1 MLVNKKGIKE
11 DFTDSRS
18 NQIIIEADNV
28 IKKYPN
34 IIALKNVSFS
44 IRKNEIFCVIGP
56 NGAGKSTIVKLL
68 TGQIKLTQ
76 GSIKINNLDP
86 MVDRKKLV
94 GKFGLVPQEIA
105 LYNELTGRENLT
117 FHARLYNVPKYKL
130 QQKVDE
136 MLDIV
141 GLTERQNDKV
151 GTYSGGMK
159 RRLQLVR
166 ALLHDPQILI
176 LDEPTLGIDVQ
187 SRKAI
192 HDYIL
197 ELPKQ
202 GKTILL
208 TTNYMEEAERL
219 ADRIIILDT
228 SIIEGPGRLAE
239 IQTKIFPNTIIE
251 FKTTLDVIN
260 SEFLNDFLINK
271 LQGEIILE
279 KQVSEQ
285 HRLFQFI
292 FDTSEIKEILE
303 KFINYT
309 NSHDISIEEFTIK
322 RPTLEDIFLKL
333 TGKEFRDNEN

>member
-1 MLVNKKGIKE
+1 MLVNKKGAKE
-11 DFTDSRS
+11 DFTNSGS
-18 NQIIIEADNV
+18 NHIIIKADDV

-34 IIALKNVSFS
+34 TTALKNVSFS
-44 IRKNEIFCVIGP
+44 IYKNEIFCIIGP

-76 GSIKINNLDP
+76 GSIKINNMDP
-86 MVDRKKLV
+86 ILNRRQLL
-94 GKFGLVPQEIA
+94 GIFGLVPQEIA

-117 FHARLYNVPKYKL
+117 FHARLYNVPKQKL
-130 QQKVDE
+130 QQRVDE

-141 GLTERQNDKV
+141 GLTERQNDYV

-166 ALLHDPQILI
+166 ALLHEPEIII

-228 SIIEGPGRLAE
+228 SIIEGPGRLPE
-239 IQTKIFPNTIIE
+239 IQKKIFPNTIIE
-251 FKTTLDVIN
+251 FKTTVDAIS
-260 SEFLNDFLINK
+260 SEFFDDFLINT
-271 LQGEIILE
+271 LHGEIILE
-279 KQVSEQ
+279 KKISEQ

-292 FDTSEIKEILE
+292 FETSDLKEILE

-309 NSHDISIEEFTIK
+309 NSHDISIDEFTIK

-333 TGKEFRDNEN
+333 TGKGFRDEN